1 VRNNIVPQ
9 FFVYCNLSIM
19 DHLDGPQE
27 SKNEN
32 VTLDESVLDEE
43 DNEPDMEERETT
55 TTTNSDGDKKEKV
68 FVRTVRSI
76 RRKFAARRLVG
87 NIYIYRVFG
96 LATTAMRCKISE
108 SYYNQH
114 HSILTPAE
122 LAQEELDDMAGG
134 YKRAISMT
142 DTILN
147 SLERRSLN
155 WDGIEFSDEV
165 MLTRGMKFSISGPFI
180 GIIGYS
186 ILVEISATVES
197 LLLSRRRFEVNR
209 ANSISSSTSA
219 GRRSFSFSLFSR
231 NGGTAAH
238 NNSNNTN
245 NNNGNSGTSSSI
257 NTSSK
262 PDSVSNSNSSGN
274 TSGINSP
281 PALGNNTSGAN
292 VGNDDKH
299 HELQENGK

>member
-1 VRNNIVPQ
+1 
-9 FFVYCNLSIM
+9 M
-19 DHLDGPQE
+19 DCLDGPQE
-27 SKNEN
+27 NKNEN
-32 VTLDESVLDEE
+32 ENTTLDESVLDEE
-43 DNEPDMEERETT
+43 DNEPDLEERETT

-231 NGGTAAH
+231 NGSTAG
-238 NNSNNTN
+238 NNNN
-245 NNNGNSGTSSSI
+245 NNNGNSNSGTS
-257 NTSSK
+257 TSTSNNISDK
-262 PDSVSNSNSSGN
+262 PDTNSNSNSNANSSSNNNSGM
-274 TSGINSP
+274 NSP
-281 PALGNNTSGAN
+281 PPHVNNNSRPNIGSN
-292 VGNDDKH
+292 DKNDDG
-299 HELQENGK
+299 EEENGK

>member
-1 VRNNIVPQ
+1 
-9 FFVYCNLSIM
+9 M
-19 DHLDGPQE
+19 DCLDGPQE
-27 SKNEN
+27 NKNEN
-32 VTLDESVLDEE
+32 TTLDESVLDEE
-43 DNEPDMEERETT
+43 DNEPDLEERETT

-231 NGGTAAH
+231 NGSAAA
-238 NNSNNTN
+238 NNNN
-245 NNNGNSGTSSSI
+245 NNNGNSNSGTS
-257 NTSSK
+257 TSTSNNISGK
-262 PDSVSNSNSSGN
+262 PDTNSNSNSN
-274 TSGINSP
+274 TNSSS
-281 PALGNNTSGAN
+281 NNTSGMN
-292 VGNDDKH
+292 SPPPHVNNNSRPNIGSNDKNDDG
-299 HELQENGK
+299 EEENGK